1 MLDGDLS
8 TGCMQVK
15 VDEFFGVVSCSPW
28 RVWLD
33 SPSQPESQ
41 LRAQG
46 ILTSPRRCV
55 SSYSLG
61 HSSCRQGIEG
71 QRGQING
78 AGSGKCCGVLFTQR
92 AIRVGTGLR

>member
-1 MLDGDLS
+1 MLEGDLS

-15 VDEFFGVVSCSPW
+15 VDEFSGVVSCSPW

-46 ILTSPRRCV
+46 NTYVAENACLQLF
-55 SSYSLG
+55 LG
-61 HSSCRQGIEG
+61 AFFVPS
-71 QRGQING
+71 
-78 AGSGKCCGVLFTQR
+78 AGSRGILCTDVR
-92 AIRVGTGLR
+92 EGT

>member
-33 SPSQPESQ
+33 SPFQPESQ

-46 ILTSPRRCV
+46 MLNSEKACLQLF
-55 SSYSLG
+55 LG
-61 HSSCRQGIEG
+61 AFFVPS
-71 QRGQING
+71 
-78 AGSGKCCGVLFTQR
+78 AGSRGNLSTNVR
-92 AIRVGTGLR
+92 EGT